1 MRKQKELEEYHI
13 RAREKS
19 LKQRIEEV
27 EATLCELNE
36 QLQSASHEVIHL
48 EDPNSATKVF
58 QERNPQ
64 KSFIS
69 IDTSSPLSINLQL
82 AQWPLGYKLNMIP
95 TFDGQSDPRQFLM
108 SFEAIVISGGG
119 DETTLAKSL
128 VMASTTMV
136 HFVKIKIHTFMGS
149 T

>member
-1 MRKQKELEEYHI
+1 MLRKQKELEEYRI

-27 EATLCELNE
+27 EAILRELNE

-48 EDPNSATKVF
+48 EDPNSATKVS
-58 QERNPQ
+58 QEKNSL

-82 AQWPLGYKLNMIP
+82 AQWPLGYKFDMIP

-108 SFEAIVISGGG
+108 SFEAAVISGAAMK
-119 DETTLAKSL
+119 LR
-128 VMASTTMV
+128 
-136 HFVKIKIHTFMGS
+136 
-149 T
+149 